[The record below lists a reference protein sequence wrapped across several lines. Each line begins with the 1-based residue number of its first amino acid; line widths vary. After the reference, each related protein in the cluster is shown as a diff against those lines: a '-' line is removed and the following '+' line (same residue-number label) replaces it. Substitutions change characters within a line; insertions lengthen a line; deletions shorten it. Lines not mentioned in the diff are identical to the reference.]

1 MTHRLSRFLL
11 VALAAFVMAVGLVGG
26 ARYALA
32 DDAVAPTTAPT
43 TAAATSPS
51 TDAATTG
58 AASTDAAVTDD
69 AAATDAAATAD
80 ATTDCESDANANAT
94 APEGIEYVYVDT
106 QVVAVGEDEY
116 IAIGLSDG
124 DAKVSSATLELTPA
138 DGGDSVELEASALAD
153 NAMLFT
159 ANFADDS
166 QATTWVATALTYA
179 LDGSD
184 EQHEID
190 LPTEGDPYQ
199 FDVVRADTAAAIDA
213 APSENGAATVL
224 AIGED
229 GKLDA
234 AGSVEDGLTTA
245 DEAAEAST
253 YSLGRSGGQDFVV
266 AIDPGHGGY
275 DSGAVGYGLQ
285 EKNLTLSIAQN
296 MQAELNTYS
305 GVSAVLT
312 RIDDS
317 YVGLQERVDKAVAMG
332 ARIFVS
338 IHINSGAGGA
348 ARGAEVWVP
357 NGSSYNYSAHGVGE
371 SLGNKIVAQLANLG
385 LQNRGVK
392 MRDYPYGSSSTYYP
406 DGSRAD
412 YYSVI
417 RNARKAGIPGI
428 IVEHAFIDN
437 AGDANFMKDE
447 NNLRAMGIA
456 DAQGV
461 VNQFGFTK
469 MDSNIPAGSTPLYR
483 LYNPNTGYHHYTTSD
498 NERNV
503 LLSIG
508 WRSEGVAFYVMPAD
522 SSNGGAPI
530 YRQYNPYNGQHNWT
544 SSKYENDVLVSLGW
558 IGEGTAYLQPASGG
572 TNVYRLYNPYSYEHL
587 YTLSYNEYVTLE
599 GFGWSGEGVGWK
611 SVA

>member
-1 MTHRLSRFLL
+1 MHRLSRFLL
-11 VALAAFVMAVGLVGG
+11 AALAAFVMTIGLVGG
-26 ARYALA
+26 ARYAFA
-32 DDAVAPTTAPT
+32 DDAGDSSTAST
-43 TAAATSPS
+43 TAAVTSSS
-51 TDAATTG
+51 TDTVSTTAVSTGAAATGDATTMAAAAGTDDDSTGVAATTS
-58 AASTDAAVTDD
+58 AA
-69 AAATDAAATAD
+69 
-80 ATTDCESDANANAT
+80 

-106 QVVAVGEDEY
+106 QIVAVGEDEY

-124 DAKVSSATLELTPA
+124 NAKVSSATLELTPA
-138 DGGDSVELEASALAD
+138 DGGDPVELVASALAD

-166 QATTWVATALTYA
+166 QATTWVATTLTYA
-179 LDGSD
+179 FDGSD

-213 APSENGAATVL
+213 TPSENGAASVL
-224 AIGED
+224 TIGED

-234 AGSVEDGLTTA
+234 AGSVEEGLTAA
-245 DEAAEAST
+245 DAAEAST
-253 YSLGRSGGQDFVV
+253 YSLGRSGGQDFVIAV
-266 AIDPGHGGY
+266 DPGHGGR
-275 DSGAVGYGLQ
+275 DSGATGYGLQ
-285 EKNLTLSIAQN
+285 EKNLTLSIARY
-296 MQAELNTYS
+296 MQTELNTYS

-338 IHINSGAGGA
+338 IHINSGADGA

-371 SLGNKIVAQLANLG
+371 SLGNKIVTQLAKLG

-417 RNARKAGIPGI
+417 RNSRKAGIPGI

-437 AGDANFMKDE
+437 AGDASFMRDD

-456 DAQGV
+456 DAQGI
-461 VNQFGFTK
+461 VNQYGFTK
-469 MDSNIPAGSTPLYR
+469 ISSGISAGSTPLYR

-508 WRSEGVAFYVMPAD
+508 WMSEGVAFYVVPAD
-522 SSNGGAPI
+522 SSNGGTP
-530 YRQYNPYNGQHNWT
+530 
-544 SSKYENDVLVSLGW
+544 
-558 IGEGTAYLQPASGG
+558 
-572 TNVYRLYNPYSYEHL
+572 HL
-587 YTLSYNEYVTLE
+587 
-599 GFGWSGEGVGWK
+599 
-611 SVA
+611 